1 VQCRAAAH
9 NRAHAAKGSLSSE
22 LAHELFALLGVSLLH
37 SDSLDSCPLL
47 VRVRLRNRRNGKSV
61 SVSAHAKN
69 AQAQQMRLSDAWP
82 QQLSKPRQRTRERN
96 DVAHIRGCLARL
108 AQCSGHMHTTACF
121 ARGQVVVGGHHAP
134 DSQRAHRPSCRQCAT
149 AALQA
154 KTAWVGGSGT
164 DKMMV
169 KEEHT
174 NGEHRVVSSTR
185 PSATAT
191 RSHRRDETTHRR

>member
-1 VQCRAAAH
+1 MTDQKGATISTLSKVAVGQRSRRKRGAQHVEGPERACPTVQCRAAAH

-108 AQCSGHMHTTACF
+108 AQCSGHMHITACF
-121 ARGQVVVGGHHAP
+121 ARGLVVVGGHHAP
-134 DSQRAHRPSCRQCAT
+134 DSQRAHRP
-149 AALQA
+149 
-154 KTAWVGGSGT
+154 
-164 DKMMV
+164 
-169 KEEHT
+169 
-174 NGEHRVVSSTR
+174 
-185 PSATAT
+185 
-191 RSHRRDETTHRR
+191 